1 MKTLVEDRFEEDSLL
16 RQKFTEMVMNPAF
29 PCLGAKAAH
38 NSGSYQICVYQDL
51 VDPRSSKLLARDLE
65 VFQESDMRKG
75 NEYATFAAI
84 FREPGEVTEEEFEDL
99 LWSQLQQ
106 LHEIDMKR
114 HRWDSA
120 VSSDPRDPH
129 FSFSFA
135 GEALYVIGMHAHS
148 SRLAR
153 RFPWP
158 AIIFNPHA
166 QFERLRHDGKWQ
178 QMRAAIRK
186 RDLALQGSTN
196 PMLSDFGESSEAR
209 QYSGRAVGDDWRA
222 PFQRSIKHKPLRCPF
237 PH

>member
-1 MKTLVEDRFEEDSLL
+1 MTTLTEGLFEEDSLP
-16 RQKFTEMVMNPAF
+16 RQKFAEMVMNPTF
-29 PCLGAKAAH
+29 PCLGAKAAY
-38 NSGSYQICVYQDL
+38 NSGAYQICIYQDL
-51 VDPRSSKLLARDLE
+51 ADPRSSGLLARDLE
-65 VFQESDMRKG
+65 VFQKSDMRRTS
-75 NEYATFAAI
+75 EYATFAAI
-84 FREPGEVTEEEFEDL
+84 FREPGEITEEEFENL

-106 LHEIDMKR
+106 LHDIDMKR
-114 HRWDSA
+114 HHWDSS

-129 FSFSFA
+129 FSFSFS
-135 GEALYVIGMHAHS
+135 GEALYVIGLHAHS
-148 SRLAR
+148 SRLSR

-158 AIIFNPHA
+158 TLIFNPHA

-209 QYSGRAVGDDWRA
+209 QYSGRAVNDDWRA
-222 PFQRSIKHKPLRCPF
+222 PFQSSRRQPLRCPF

>member
-1 MKTLVEDRFEEDSLL
+1 MKTLIQAQFPEDSLL
-16 RQKFTEMVMNPAF
+16 RQKFAEMVRDPVF
-29 PCLGAKAAH
+29 PCLGAKAAY
-38 NSGSYQICVYQDL
+38 NSDAYKICVYQDL
-51 VDPRSSKLLARDLE
+51 ADPSSSQLLALDLE
-65 VFQESDMRKG
+65 AFQKSEMRRT
-75 NEYATFAAI
+75 NEYATFAAV
-84 FREPGEVTEEEFEDL
+84 FREPGDVSEEEFENL

-106 LHEIDMKR
+106 LHDIDAKR
-114 HRWDSA
+114 YRWDGN

-148 SRLAR
+148 SRLSR

-158 AIIFNPHA
+158 TLVFNPHA

-186 RDLALQGSTN
+186 RDVALQGNIN

-209 QYSGRAVGDDWRA
+209 QYSGRSVDNVWRA
-222 PFQRSIKHKPLRCPF
+222 PFHSSKGERSRCPF
-237 PH
+237 GH